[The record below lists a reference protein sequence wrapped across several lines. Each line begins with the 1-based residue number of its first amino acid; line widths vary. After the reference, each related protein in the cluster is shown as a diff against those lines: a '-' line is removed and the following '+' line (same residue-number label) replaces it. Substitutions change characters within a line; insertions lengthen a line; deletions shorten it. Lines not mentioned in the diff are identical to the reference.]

1 MEDIAQGVVYG
12 IIGPTASGKSDIG
25 KRLASTGKC
34 VIINADSQQ
43 IYDCLP
49 TLSAYGNDEVGHV
62 LYGSLKHESGAL
74 EHKSSLLEHNSGAF
88 TGESK
93 RFSVDTWAKMAHE
106 AVARARADGKV
117 AVILGGTGLYFNVLQ
132 NGIVN
137 IPQIED
143 NFIKLVAKCNYS
155 QLKEYVSEDY
165 AARIHDERRLRKA
178 AAIFLQTG
186 RYIEDFYENG
196 EHEHQL
202 PNFKIYGLIPARETI
217 WENIRARLDR
227 DFEKMI
233 AEVFEF
239 HKAHGPKQAIDM
251 IGYKEISQFLEQFQ
265 NHALDSPERQI
276 GQNELRDEMFFKT
289 RQYAKRQ
296 TTYIRNI
303 LALEAEFSSS
313 HELLECLLEQI

>member
-1 MEDIAQGVVYG
+1 LEDIAQGVVYG
-12 IIGPTASGKSDIG
+12 IVGPTASGKSDIG
-25 KRLASTGKC
+25 KRLAFTGKC

-49 TLSAYGNDEVGHV
+49 TLSAYGSDEVGHV
-62 LYGSLKHESGAL
+62 LYGAL
-74 EHKSSLLEHNSGAF
+74 QHKSSMLQHKSGAF
-88 TGESK
+88 KGESK

-106 AVARARADGKV
+106 AVARARADGK
-117 AVILGGTGLYFNVLQ
+117 AAIILGGTGLYFNVLQ

-137 IPQIED
+137 IPQSAT
-143 NFIKLVAKCNYS
+143 NLIKLVAECNYS
-155 QLKEYVSEDY
+155 QLKEYVSKDY
-165 AARIHDERRLRKA
+165 AARIHDIRRLRKG

-217 WENIRARLDR
+217 WQNIRARLDR

-233 AEVFEF
+233 AEVAEF

-251 IGYKEISQFLEQFQ
+251 IGYKEISQFLDHFQ

-276 GQNELRDEMFFKT
+276 GQNELYEKMFFKT

-303 LALEAEFSSS
+303 LKLEAEFESGKD
-313 HELLECLLEQI
+313 LLECLLERI